1 MRKKKG
7 KALSL
12 PSKSLQF
19 GGEGD
24 EKKQLIQG
32 NK

>member
-19 GGEGD
+19 GGGD